1 MFLLVCVIFLRE
13 QVGRSYGGKKIG
25 RVDENGFV
33 YDRAYGGKK
42 VGRVKESK
50 SELKYILLRKSML
63 KESIR

>member
-42 VGRVKESK
+42 IGRVKESK
-50 SELKYILLRKSML
+50 SELK
-63 KESIR
+63 